1 LGKIPKADGDEQAE
15 KREWNYNLKTVWRI
29 SILDFAFDDYENSWK
44 SYQDLKGKIDTAV
57 EEGKLETTKSQ
68 KLLGIE
74 INSVAKSTGLSKKKK

>member
-1 LGKIPKADGDEQAE
+1 
-15 KREWNYNLKTVWRI
+15 
-29 SILDFAFDDYENSWK
+29 
-44 SYQDLKGKIDTAV
+44 LKGKIDTAV